1 MNTSQNIYVSVF
13 NYLDSLGLSLGC
25 VEAGGVELL
34 LLLLQHVLEL
44 CAAAAPK
51 GVDRLRRPLPLLL
64 HHGGAGRRHH
74 RRHPARLGREL
85 LLLLLHPGRQRLVVV
100 RRLRRRR
107 VRGHLVVASQHRL
120 GADAGV
126 VELRA
131 ENVE

>member
-1 MNTSQNIYVSVF
+1 M
-13 NYLDSLGLSLGC
+13 
-25 VEAGGVELL
+25 EAGGVELL

-64 HHGGAGRRHH
+64 HHGGACRRHH

-85 LLLLLHPGRQRLVVV
+85 LLLLLLLLHPERQRLVVV

-126 VELRA
+126 VELRG
-131 ENVE
+131 ENGE

>member
-1 MNTSQNIYVSVF
+1 M
-13 NYLDSLGLSLGC
+13 
-25 VEAGGVELL
+25 
-34 LLLLQHVLEL
+34 LLLQHVLEL
-44 CAAAAPK
+44 CAAGAPK

-64 HHGGAGRRHH
+64 HHGGAGRRHY

-85 LLLLLHPGRQRLVVV
+85 LLLLLLHPERQRLVVV

-126 VELRA
+126 VELRG